1 MHLPPFQ
8 AAIDAG
14 AGAVMSAFH
23 DLNGVPCTMDPWLLT
38 DILRKRMGFGGFV
51 VSDAEAVKL
60 TKKAEF
66 GLFDR
71 EYRFRPEEIDRV
83 MLSKEHRKNAL
94 EVGKRCAVLL
104 KNDGLLPLLG
114 KRKKFS

>member
-51 VSDAEAVKL
+51 VSDAEAVKQCVFHGCARDE
-60 TKKAEF
+60 KEAEKLSF
-66 GLFDR
+66 LADR
-71 EYRFRPEEIDRV
+71 DMDMSSLAYHRYMEELVQGGR
-83 MLSKEHRKNAL
+83 L
-94 EVGKRCAVLL
+94 
-104 KNDGLLPLLG
+104 
-114 KRKKFS
+114 RKKSSTGR

>member
-1 MHLPPFQ
+1 MRR
-8 AAIDAG
+8 
-14 AGAVMSAFH
+14 V
-23 DLNGVPCTMDPWLLT
+23 
-38 DILRKRMGFGGFV
+38 
-51 VSDAEAVKL
+51 L